1 LFTVTASRRR
11 RSGPSR
17 HGGLR
22 EARRPEPEVLSVQES
37 GAFLGTTGAAAGRRG
52 RGRGGQHAVRGR
64 AHQGTDEEFHQHVP
78 DRLGRVRPV
87 LFAVRVHHIVRELS
101 VDSGRRLLHLLE
113 MVSVRTVAH
122 GRRQ

>member
-11 RSGPSR
+11 RPGPSC
-17 HGGLR
+17 HGELR
-22 EARRPEPEVLSVQES
+22 EARRPEPKILSVQEGS
-37 GAFLGTTGAAAGRRG
+37 ALLGATGAATGRRG
-52 RGRGGQHAVRGR
+52 SGRSRQHAVRGR

-78 DRLGRVRPV
+78 DRPGRVRPI
-87 LFAVRVHHIVRELS
+87 LSAVRVHHIVRKLS